1 MQVSDSQN
9 TGLLNSTSN
18 RGDETGDISNASVE
32 EITKEAAVSKFA
44 DAVAAANDGGHIVPR
59 EESEVVRLPDGP
71 PKGMPAVGHTTDFP
85 RADNLYRKKES
96 LPYDEC

>member
-1 MQVSDSQN
+1 M
-9 TGLLNSTSN
+9 SN
-18 RGDETGDISNASVE
+18 RSVE
-32 EITKEAAVSKFA
+32 EITKEAAMNKFA
-44 DAVAAANDGGHIVPR
+44 DTVAAANDGQQMAPR